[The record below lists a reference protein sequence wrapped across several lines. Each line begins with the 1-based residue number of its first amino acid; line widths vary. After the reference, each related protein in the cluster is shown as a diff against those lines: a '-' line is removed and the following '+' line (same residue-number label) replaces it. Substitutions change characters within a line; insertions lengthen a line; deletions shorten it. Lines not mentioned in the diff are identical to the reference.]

1 MLGTLP
7 VEVYKSEFRHVED
20 VGFFLTAFS
29 NSMTARATPPQDLCD
44 ASVLGVDKPGGKG
57 VRVLWLLERLLGNTR
72 QVRTRLR
79 ERRTF
84 DTSLWLHSET
94 KQHPHVWD
102 PCSGVE
108 DDTDE
113 VRISI
118 ETPRHGES
126 FYRLNHDRLGE
137 WLQQDA
143 LGEIATGDTAVP
155 EYSVECTTTQLRN
168 GAKPRTR
175 RGGCCT
181 SGKARRSTCPAWLA
195 LTAWRRL
202 KCWRKL
208 R

>member
-44 ASVLGVDKPGGKG
+44 ASVRGVDKPGGKG
-57 VRVLWLLERLLGNTR
+57 MRVLWLLERLLGNTQ

-94 KQHPHVWD
+94 KQQAHIWD

-108 DDTDE
+108 DDTDG
-113 VRISI
+113 VRIRF

-126 FYRLNHDRLGE
+126 FMTVWENGNNRMLLARLQRETPLSQNIPWSARRRNSEMERNQGHAEGAAEPVRRPGDRHVLHGWRGRLG
-137 WLQQDA
+137 D
-143 LGEIATGDTAVP
+143 D
-155 EYSVECTTTQLRN
+155 
-168 GAKPRTR
+168 
-175 RGGCCT
+175 
-181 SGKARRSTCPAWLA
+181 
-195 LTAWRRL
+195 
-202 KCWRKL
+202 
-208 R
+208 